1 MDHAFVLVL
10 CFWLVNIQKFVP
22 LACLHWG
29 DHAGAL
35 DGPAEDQEHR
45 VIILV
50 LVLFVSVLIF
60 LAVVAPRH

>member
-1 MDHAFVLVL
+1 M
-10 CFWLVNIQKFVP
+10 NIQKFVP

-29 DHAGAL
+29 DHGGAL
-35 DGPAEDQEHR
+35 DGPAEEQEHR

-60 LAVVAPRH
+60 LAVVAPRHQS